1 MSITTFDINGVDY
14 VSYATVQE
22 ANNLLAIDATRS
34 AAWAAIQD
42 DKDKMVRLAGAT
54 VLLDA
59 LSWKG
64 SRAGGPTQV
73 NAWPRDGVTYP
84 SGEAVPDNVVPKAV
98 EDACILL
105 AGTIARSPTAT
116 TPTGGATSHVE
127 SIKAGDAEIKY
138 AVGSNIQVAEP
149 LQTDIPD
156 DQAWKLIRPFLTG
169 SSAAS
174 SGLFLGLGTPRASGT
189 SGQSFHDEDY

>member
-84 SGEAVPDNVVPKAV
+84 GGEAVPDNVVPKAV

-105 AGTIARSPTAT
+105 AGTIARTPSAS
-116 TPTGGATSHVE
+116 TPTGGQRVIE

-138 AVGSNIQVAEP
+138 ATGSNVQVAEP

-156 DQAWKLIRPFLTG
+156 DQAWKLIRPFLAG
-169 SSAAS
+169 GSAAVR
-174 SGLFLGLGTPRASGT
+174 GLGASIGIPSASGT
-189 SGQSFHDEDY
+189 RGQSIRNGSY